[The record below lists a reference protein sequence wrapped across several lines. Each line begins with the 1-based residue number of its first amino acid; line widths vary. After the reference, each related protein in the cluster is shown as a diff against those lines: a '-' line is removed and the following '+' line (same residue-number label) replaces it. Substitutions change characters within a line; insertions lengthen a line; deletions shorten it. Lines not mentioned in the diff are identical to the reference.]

1 MLDKL
6 SLTDKECEYLA
17 KGIAIG
23 VGCGVFVGAIVGNI
37 ALTFS
42 IGGVAVIIGSLFYS
56 WHMKRRNKAK
66 KSINID

>member
-23 VGCGVFVGAIVGNI
+23 VGCGVLVGAVVGNV

-42 IGGVAVIIGSLFYS
+42 IGGVLGIIGSVIYS
-56 WHMKRRNKAK
+56 WIERGKNKAK